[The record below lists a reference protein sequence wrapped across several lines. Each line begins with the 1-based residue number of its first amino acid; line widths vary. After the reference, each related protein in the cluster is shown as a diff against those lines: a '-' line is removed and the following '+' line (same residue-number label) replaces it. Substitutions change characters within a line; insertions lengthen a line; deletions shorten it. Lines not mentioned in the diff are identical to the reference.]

1 MRNCTPNL
9 IAAGA
14 CLVCGVLYTAT
25 NRPLAAVVTLVVL
38 GLANLAF
45 ILVRSLVRFLH
56 REFVEVEN
64 IRN

>member
-1 MRNCTPNL
+1 MKNRTTNL

-14 CLVCGVLYTAT
+14 CLVCGVFYTVT

-45 ILVRSLVRFLH
+45 ILVRSFVQFLH
-56 REFVEVEN
+56 RDLW
-64 IRN
+64 R